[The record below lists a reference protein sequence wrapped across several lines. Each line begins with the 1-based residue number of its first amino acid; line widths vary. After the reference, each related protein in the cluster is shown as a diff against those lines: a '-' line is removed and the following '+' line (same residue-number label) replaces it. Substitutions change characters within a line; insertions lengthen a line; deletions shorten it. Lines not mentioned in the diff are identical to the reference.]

1 MSWLFSQALVEEYLG
16 DTCLDG
22 EPSAQLNGNPTQQ
35 AYCAPDKMTKFSRL
49 SRFGMTYKPLT
60 ESRGEEL
67 LTLYLEDFH
76 ARTSAQPEKVQ
87 ELQAA
92 DQECGNI
99 WLASLAKYDHSTSM
113 WKTAQCSL
121 LEDSMSFSL
130 TLPRWGL
137 MQNGALYPQQT
148 LVQTIK
154 ENESGLWPTS
164 NTLEGLAP
172 KKLDRIMEYNN
183 KSRPGRSYA
192 SMNLREQ
199 VVYGKIPIWPTPTAS
214 KGGSWR
220 SDGQIAMVANT
231 AATYQE
237 YLMLTKG
244 SCKSKLDKYWP
255 TPQARDH
262 KGSSGRSN
270 KNQELDLPTKV
281 KLWPTPTANEDV
293 CGKPTGKM
301 QKMLGNHPEVRQDP
315 NGGTLNPTWVEWLMG
330 WPLGWTDLKPL
341 EMDKYHKWLEQHG
354 VCLNKKL

>member
-1 MSWLFSQALVEEYLG
+1 MSWLFSQVLVEEYLG
-16 DTCLDG
+16 GTSLDG
-22 EPSAQLNGNPTQQ
+22 EPSVQLSGNLTQQ

-49 SRFGMTYKPLT
+49 SRYGMTYKPLT
-60 ESRGEEL
+60 ATRGEEL

-199 VVYGKIPIWPTPTAS
+199 VVYGKIPIVPTPDAS
-214 KGGSWR
+214 ARGP
-220 SDGQIAMVANT
+220 
-231 AATYQE
+231 
-237 YLMLTKG
+237 TKDYDPKA
-244 SCKSKLDKYWP
+244 KS
-255 TPQARDH
+255 Q
-262 KGSSGRSN
+262 SGRTLQSF
-270 KNQELDLPTKV
+270 V
-281 KLWPTPTANEDV
+281 KKWPTPTANEDA

-315 NGGTLNPTWVEWLMG
+315 AGGTLNPTWVEWLMG
-330 WPLGWTDLKPL
+330 WPLEWTDLKPL
-341 EMDKYHKWLEQHG
+341 GMDKYRKWLEQHG
-354 VCLNKKL
+354 VYSNKNL

>member
-1 MSWLFSQALVEEYLG
+1 
-16 DTCLDG
+16 
-22 EPSAQLNGNPTQQ
+22 
-35 AYCAPDKMTKFSRL
+35 
-49 SRFGMTYKPLT
+49 MTYKPLADA
-60 ESRGEEL
+60 RGEEL
-67 LTLYLEDFH
+67 LTLYLEDFR
-76 ARTSAQPEKVQ
+76 ARTSQPQEKAQES
-87 ELQAA
+87 QAA
-92 DQECGNI
+92 DPQCGNT
-99 WLASLAKYDHSTSM
+99 WRASLAKYDHSTSM

-137 MQNGALYPQQT
+137 MQDGALYPQQT

-154 ENESGLWPTS
+154 EKESGFWPTP

-199 VVYGKIPIWPTPTAS
+199 VVYGKIPIWPTPMATDWKPRGPNS
-214 KGGSWR
+214 KQQGLGEK
-220 SDGQIAMVANT
+220 V
-231 AATYQE
+231 
-237 YLMLTKG
+237 K
-244 SCKSKLDKYWP
+244 WP

-270 KNQELDLPTKV
+270 TGQELDLPTKV
-281 KLWPTPTANEDV
+281 KLWPTPTANEDA

-341 EMDKYHKWLEQHG
+341 AMDKSHYVQQLHG
-354 VCLNKKL
+354 GC

>member
-1 MSWLFSQALVEEYLG
+1 MSWLFSQVLVEEYLG
-16 DTCLDG
+16 DTSLDG
-22 EPSAQLNGNPTQQ
+22 EQSAPLSGNLTQQ

-67 LTLYLEDFH
+67 LTLYLEAFH
-76 ARTSAQPEKVQ
+76 AKTLVPQEKVQ

-92 DQECGNI
+92 DQECGNT

-121 LEDSMSFSL
+121 LEDLKSFSL

-137 MQNGALYPQQT
+137 MQDGALYPQQT
-148 LVQTIK
+148 LVQTISEK
-154 ENESGLWPTS
+154 EYGLEPNNDTFFHTPCSTGMDGGSNSRKALKKRLEWATP

-199 VVYGKIPIWPTPTAS
+199 VVYGKMPI
-214 KGGSWR
+214 
-220 SDGQIAMVANT
+220 
-231 AATYQE
+231 
-237 YLMLTKG
+237 
-244 SCKSKLDKYWP
+244 WP

-270 KNQELDLPTKV
+270 TGQELDLPTKV
-281 KLWPTPTANEDV
+281 KLWPTPTANEDA
-293 CGKPTGKM
+293 CGKPSGKM

-315 NGGTLNPTWVEWLMG
+315 AGGTLNPTWVEWLMG

-341 EMDKYHKWLEQHG
+341 EMDKYRKWQEQHG
-354 VCLNKKL
+354 VCLNKNL